1 MTKTKR
7 NAIIEYME
15 QKKGRVVKIRQFLY
29 TSASF
34 FYLRITANQ
43 RLKPRKRLRFET
55 DVTDHC
61 NLNCKSCHHFSSIA
75 DQNFVETEVFEK
87 DFARISQLA
96 GRNNENI
103 DIMGG
108 EPLLHPEISTLLI
121 IARKY
126 FDGPVNIV
134 TNGILLEK
142 MNAFFWESCRKNNIR
157 IIVSSYPIKL
167 NVKRIKEL
175 AKKYS
180 VTLKIRSIF
189 MSKNSWC
196 KLPFDLNGKQCIKE
210 NSKLCITI
218 NKCIFLK
225 NGRLSTCCLPLV
237 ADRFN
242 NYFCKNTETVTVSSR
257 TGNFAHSGLVVSTA
271 LEATDD
277 DSIDIYKAKNIGEI
291 YEFLSKPVPFCRYC
305 KIKSWE
311 IGIEWG
317 VSKKEI
323 TEWI

>member
-1 MTKTKR
+1 MK
-7 NAIIEYME
+7 
-15 QKKGRVVKIRQFLY
+15 QKKGWIVKLRQFLY
-29 TSASF
+29 TSGAFS
-34 FYLRITANQ
+34 YLWITANQ
-43 RLKPRKRLRFET
+43 RLKPRKQLRFET
-55 DVTDHC
+55 DVADHC
-61 NLNCKSCHHFSSIA
+61 NLNCKSCHHFSSVA
-75 DQNFVETEVFEK
+75 DQNFVKTEVFEK
-87 DFARISQLA
+87 DFERLSQLA

-108 EPLLHPEISTLLI
+108 EPLLHPEISKLAE

-126 FDGPVNIV
+126 FDGPINIV

-142 MNAFFWESCRKNNIR
+142 MNDVFWESCRKNNIR

-167 NVKRIKEL
+167 NVKQIKEL
-175 AKKYS
+175 AKKHK

-196 KLPFDLNGKQCIKE
+196 KLPLDLSGKQSLKE

-242 NYFCKNTETVTVSSR
+242 NYFETKGFCKN
-257 TGNFAHSGLVVSTA
+257 
-271 LEATDD
+271 LEVTDD
-277 DSIDIYKAKNIGEI
+277 DSIDIYKAKNIDEI
-291 YEFLSKPVPFCRYC
+291 YEFLSKPMPFCRYC
-305 KIKSWE
+305 RIKSWE

>member
-1 MTKTKR
+1 MEPKKR
-7 NAIIEYME
+7 WVI
-15 QKKGRVVKIRQFLY
+15 KIRQFLH
-29 TSASF
+29 TSAAFS
-34 FYLRITANQ
+34 YLRITANQ
-43 RLKPRKRLRFET
+43 RLKPRKHLRFET

-61 NLNCKSCHHFSSIA
+61 NLNCKSCHHFSPVA
-75 DQNFVETEVFEK
+75 DVNFVKTDVFEK
-87 DFARISQLA
+87 DFKRLSQLA

-108 EPLLHPEISTLLI
+108 EPLLHPEISKLAE

-134 TNGILLEK
+134 TNGLLLEK
-142 MNAFFWESCRKNNIR
+142 MNEVFWESCRKNNIR
-157 IIVSSYPIKL
+157 LIVTSYPIKL
-167 NVKRIKEL
+167 DVKRIKEL
-175 AKKYS
+175 AKNNNVK
-180 VTLKIRSIF
+180 LKIRSLFIN
-189 MSKNSWC
+189 KHSWC
-196 KLPFDLNGKQCIKE
+196 RLPFDLEGKQCITE
-210 NSKLCITI
+210 NRKLCLTV

-242 NYFCKNTETVTVSSR
+242 NYFCKNTETAGSCIS
-257 TGNFAHSGLVVSTA
+257 
-271 LEATDD
+271 LEATED
-277 DSIDIYKAKNIGEI
+277 DSINIYKAKDIGEI
-291 YEFLSKPVPFCRYC
+291 YEFLSKPIPFCRYC
-305 KIKSWE
+305 RIKSWE

>member
-1 MTKTKR
+1 
-7 NAIIEYME
+7 ME
-15 QKKGRVVKIRQFLY
+15 KKSWIVKIRQFLY

-43 RLKPRKRLRFET
+43 RLKPKKQLRFET
-55 DVTDHC
+55 DVVDHC
-61 NLNCKSCHHFSSIA
+61 NLNCKSCHHFSSVA
-75 DQNFVETEVFEK
+75 DQNFVKTEVFEK
-87 DFARISQLA
+87 DFARLSQLA

-108 EPLLHPEISTLLI
+108 EPLLHPEISRLAE

-134 TNGILLEK
+134 TNGLVLEK
-142 MNAFFWESCRKNNIR
+142 MNEVFWESCRKNNIR
-157 IIVSSYPIKL
+157 LIVTSYPIKL
-167 NVKRIKEL
+167 DVKRIKEL
-175 AKKYS
+175 AKNNNVK
-180 VTLKIRSIF
+180 LKIRSLFIN
-189 MSKNSWC
+189 KHSWC
-196 KLPFDLNGKQCIKE
+196 RLPFDLEGKQCITE
-210 NSKLCITI
+210 NRKLCLTV

-242 NYFCKNTETVTVSSR
+242 NYFCKN
-257 TGNFAHSGLVVSTA
+257 
-271 LEATDD
+271 LEVTDD
-277 DSIDIYKAKNIGEI
+277 DSIDIYKAKDIKEI
-291 YEFLSKPVPFCRYC
+291 HNFLSKPMPFCRYC
-305 KIKSWE
+305 RIKSWE

>member
-1 MTKTKR
+1 
-7 NAIIEYME
+7 ME
-15 QKKGRVVKIRQFLY
+15 QKKGWLVKIRQALY
-29 TSASF
+29 TYSSF
-34 FYLRITANQ
+34 SYLRLTANQ

-55 DVTDHC
+55 DVVDHC
-61 NLNCKSCHHFSSIA
+61 NLNCKSCHHFSSVA
-75 DQNFVETEVFEK
+75 DHYFVKTEVFER
-87 DFARISQLA
+87 DFFRLSQLA

-108 EPLLHPEISTLLI
+108 EPLLHPEIATLVE

-134 TNGILLEK
+134 TNGLVLEK
-142 MNAFFWESCRKNNIR
+142 MNEVFWESCRKNNIR
-157 IIVSSYPIKL
+157 IVVTSYPVKL

-175 AKKYS
+175 AKKHS
-180 VTLKIRSIF
+180 VALKIRSLL
-189 MSKNSWC
+189 MNKHSWC
-196 KLPFDLNGKQCIKE
+196 KLPFDLNGRQSITE
-210 NSKLCITI
+210 NWKLCITA

-225 NGRLSTCCLPLV
+225 DGRLSTCCLPLV

-242 NYFCKNTETVTVSSR
+242 NYFSKNTETRSDGFER
-257 TGNFAHSGLVVSTA
+257 TT

-277 DSIDIYKAKNIGEI
+277 DSIDIYKAKDIGEI
-291 YEFLSKPVPFCRYC
+291 YEFLSKPIPFCRYC

>member
-1 MTKTKR
+1 
-7 NAIIEYME
+7 ME
-15 QKKGRVVKIRQFLY
+15 QKKGWIVRIRQILY
-29 TSASF
+29 TKASF
-34 FYLRITANQ
+34 SYLRITANQ

-55 DVTDHC
+55 DVVDHC
-61 NLNCKSCHHFSSIA
+61 NLNCKSCHHFSSVA
-75 DQNFVETEVFEK
+75 DQYFVKKEIFEK
-87 DFARISQLA
+87 DFARLSKLA

-108 EPLLHPEISTLLI
+108 EPLLHPEISKLVE

-126 FDGPVNIV
+126 FDGPINIV

-142 MNAFFWESCRKNNIR
+142 MNAFFWESCEKNNIR

-175 AKKYS
+175 AKKHS
-180 VTLKIRSIF
+180 VKLKIRSLF

-196 KLPFDLNGKQCIKE
+196 KLPFDLDGNQSKTE
-210 NSKLCITI
+210 NSKLCLTI
-218 NKCIFLK
+218 NKCNFLK
-225 NGRLSTCCLPLV
+225 NGRLSTCCLPLI

-242 NYFCKNTETVTVSSR
+242 NYFGKDTETEGFGKT
-257 TGNFAHSGLVVSTA
+257 
-271 LEATDD
+271 LEVTDD
-277 DSIDIYKAKNIGEI
+277 DYIDIYKAKNIEEI
-291 YEFLSKPVPFCRYC
+291 YEFLSKPMPFCRYC
-305 KIKSWE
+305 RIKSWE

-317 VSKKEI
+317 VTKKEI